1 MSLFRKSKEPAYH
14 PVRSNLST
22 IISTNF
28 RLILF
33 FLPSLLSFL
42 AFLYLGGLV
51 FLSAA
56 LLLLLPAGPAIA
68 ATYDIGYQLSMGT
81 DGTVARPFMR
91 SYKMNRKQ
99 GIALMAVQLPFLALL
114 VTILISEIQRPLW
127 LNLCL
132 LLSGLLLMAFSIMA
146 FSQIALIEMPLSR
159 VLKNALV
166 LIPLSTWRG
175 LLPAVVQTGFVV
187 LLFPFL
193 AVMILLFVCAGPAL
207 LIVWS
212 CSLLR
217 PVMEQVI
224 QEETA

>member
-1 MSLFRKSKEPAYH
+1 MSLFNKSKEPAYH
-14 PVRSNLST
+14 PVRSNIST

-28 RLILF
+28 RLIAF

-51 FLSAA
+51 FLMAA
-56 LLLLLPAGPAIA
+56 LLLLLPAGPAVA
-68 ATYDIGYQLSMGT
+68 ATYDIGYQLCMHS
-81 DGTVARPFMR
+81 DGTVPRSFMR
-91 SYKMNRKQ
+91 SYKMNCKQ

-114 VTILISEIQRPLW
+114 VTVLIAQVQRPLW

-146 FSQIALIEMPLSR
+146 FSQIALIEMPLGR
-159 VLKNALV
+159 ILKNSLV
-166 LIPLSTWRG
+166 LIPLSTWRC

-187 LLFPFL
+187 LLFPML

-212 CSLLR
+212 CSLLW

-224 QEETA
+224 RDETA